1 MMRPPRRTGIDL
13 PQKPAASS
21 AAWSLPDPRG
31 NRARCWL
38 KSI

>member
-1 MMRPPRRTGIDL
+1 MMRPPQRTGIDL
-13 PQKPAASS
+13 PQKPAVSS
-21 AAWSLPDPRG
+21 AARSLPGLRG